1 MKVRNS
7 LNKIPKHVLQ
17 TLKYCQEASTV
28 DKLLSDNSEIL
39 KEVFTKIY
47 PSQSEITLKTL
58 E

>member
-17 TLKYCQEASTV
+17 TLKYCHEASTV

-39 KEVFTKIY
+39 KVSIKKYTHL
-47 PSQSEITLKTL
+47 SQK
-58 E
+58 